1 MSHKKSAK
9 NVTPD
14 PDLAR
19 WCALLAENNAPT
31 DTVPPGWLTC
41 AQIAAQTKRP
51 IPTTKH
57 KLRALLDLG
66 KLEVRHFRIRL
77 KTVVRPVP
85 HYRLKK

>member
-1 MSHKKSAK
+1 MKSKISTTKHDPNLAK
-9 NVTPD
+9 
-14 PDLAR
+14 
-19 WCALLAENNAPT
+19 WCAILSENNAPT